1 MSIRLY
7 KQLSILLILCL
18 CALLSHRAL
27 AAACSDIFTN
37 GIQAHGANGNI
48 RLSYHSI
55 INGGNATLAT
65 RNLTDNTSWAGCS
78 GSNCVA
84 TGVAALTSAPTF
96 VTGNGA
102 NGAIN
107 VAENGSTSIAS
118 GNYLAVGVGQA
129 ATLTFN
135 SAGGNYRT
143 GAMTTQ
149 FKSIVEFQS
158 GDYWING
165 NLRIGQETILRR
177 IAASGTTRIFVN
189 GNVTFDYKVST
200 TGFTSNQ
207 LLIYATGTMSVDN
220 ETTLNAYLYAG
231 GNISMDYQVI
241 INGAVSGASFTAADN
256 EVTINYQ
263 GSNLSSADFSPFCTP
278 AAVSPVCPAGIS
290 SGITGYY
297 YNNRTLTEP
306 STATRSD
313 APIDFAWG
321 GGAPGPVG
329 INADSFSTRWTGYVR
344 ATQTG
349 NYRFQTVS
357 DDGVRLYVNGNLVI
371 DRWNDHSAT
380 TDTTADIPL
389 VAGQAYTIVLHYYEA
404 GGDATIRLQWRLP
417 GTTTY
422 VAIPRGPTPTLGAGL
437 YECTPI
443 SVPPVSSCPAGS
455 NLVAGITGDY
465 YNNQTLT
472 GSVTATRLDGPINFD
487 WGTGAPGPTAITV
500 DNFSV
505 RWNGYVHVAA
515 SGAHRFQTNSDD
527 GVRLTV
533 NGELLID
540 QWSDHSVTTH
550 TSAAINLEAG
560 KSYPIKLEFY
570 ENGGFAVAQLR
581 WQTPGSASYVA
592 IPMGINSAPISNPGL
607 YQCTTVAGYTIS
619 HSGTGITCAGE
630 VITFTALDAS
640 GNPIKPVN
648 GTTLTLG
655 TSSTTSQWV
664 GGNAAVFDGTVTTVT
679 KILRQ
684 PTPATVNIN
693 VLDNNGKFESVDP
706 SIIFSDAA
714 LKFSNITNQVAG
726 TVTTIGNHP
735 TLSAV
740 KTDQVTGAC
749 VPQLSGDRAV
759 RLAFSCLNPTVCV
772 IGQKLTLKN
781 LEAKANNNGAAI
793 TYNSHTLNFNSS
805 GIAEI
810 PLKYTDVGQVRL
822 HAQVDLPGSTN
833 DPAVTLIGNSNS
845 FVVKPHTLAVSAVQR
860 SDGTSNPQGTNESG
874 TTKQFV
880 VAGDPFKVFVEARNS
895 EGSRTPN
902 FGKELPASE
911 NDIKVVLQSPLVH
924 PAGGTLTPL
933 TGSSSFSAVADSALA
948 GTFVNNNLIWDQV
961 GSIKVRPELG
971 DSNYLGAGDVA
982 AFTLSETIGRFYPHR
997 FELGGGSIASSCSA
1011 FTYMGQAAS
1020 LNYTIQAKS
1029 ILGTVLSN
1037 YASAYG
1043 TMPTLTYVAENNES
1057 GINLGARFT
1066 DGLVNKIWGSG
1077 VLAVASTNAIFGRQ
1091 ATTGAPDGPY
1101 SGLQVGLQLSDTF
1114 DSRSLQNLNMNASS
1128 SVVCSGAGCN
1138 AISIG
1143 SALNMRYGRLRLND
1157 AFGPE
1162 STKLPVAFTTE
1173 YWSGSFFTKNRDDN
1187 CTKILRS
1194 MIMYPAGSILSPANL
1209 NVNLGSGTTTGNY
1222 GSLMNTAIEIAF
1234 TDGDALHS
1242 FSAPTGGATGSFNVD
1257 VNLMSYPWLRFDWN
1271 QDGLYDDVNLP
1282 TARFG
1287 FGSYRG
1293 HDRLIYWRERLN

>member
-1 MSIRLY
+1 M
-7 KQLSILLILCL
+7 
-18 CALLSHRAL
+18 AV
-27 AAACSDIFTN
+27 ACSDIFTN
-37 GIQAHGANGNI
+37 GVQAHGTNGNI
-48 RLSYHSI
+48 RLSFHSI

-84 TGVAALTSAPTF
+84 SGTAALTSTPTF

-107 VAENGSTSIAS
+107 VADSGSASVAS
-118 GNYLAVGVGQA
+118 GNYLTVGVGQTG
-129 ATLTFN
+129 TLTFN

-165 NLRIGQETILRR
+165 NLRIGQETLLRR
-177 IAASGTTRIFVN
+177 IATSGATRIFVN

-207 LLIYATGTMSVDN
+207 LLIYATGSISVDN
-220 ETTLNAYLYAG
+220 ETTLDAYLYAG
-231 GNISMDYQVI
+231 GNVSMDYQVR
-241 INGAVSGASFTAADN
+241 INGAVSGANFTAADN

-263 GSNLSSADFSPFCTP
+263 GSNLSSADFSPFCTV

-290 SGITGYY
+290 GGITGYY

-306 STATRSD
+306 SSATRSD
-313 APIDFAWG
+313 APIDFSWG
-321 GGAPGPVG
+321 SGSPGPSG

-344 ATQTG
+344 ATQSG

-357 DDGVRLYVNGNLVI
+357 DDGVRLYINGNLVI
-371 DRWNDHSAT
+371 DRWTDHSAT
-380 TDTTADIPL
+380 TDSTVDIPL

-404 GGDATIRLQWRLP
+404 GGDATIRLLWRLP
-417 GTTTY
+417 GAGSY

-437 YECTPI
+437 YECTSV
-443 SVPPVSSCPAGS
+443 SVPPISACPTGS
-455 NLVAGITGDY
+455 TLVAGITGDY
-465 YNNQTLT
+465 FNNQTLT
-472 GSVTATRLDGPINFD
+472 GSVTATRSDGPINFD
-487 WGTGAPGPTAITV
+487 WGTGAPGPTAINV
-500 DNFSV
+500 DNFSI
-505 RWNGYVHVAA
+505 RWNGYLLVTE
-515 SGAHRFQTNSDD
+515 SGSHRFQTNTDD

-533 NGELLID
+533 NGVSLID
-540 QWSDHSVTTH
+540 QWNDHSATTH
-550 TSAAINLEAG
+550 TSATISLEAG
-560 KSYPIKLEFY
+560 KAYPIKLEFY
-570 ENGGFAVAQLR
+570 ENTGFALMQLR
-581 WQTPGSASYVA
+581 WQTPGSASYVV
-592 IPMGINSAPISNPGL
+592 IPVGINSTPISSPGL
-607 YQCTTVAGYTIS
+607 YQCTTVTGYAIS

-630 VITFTALDAS
+630 TITFTALDAS
-640 GNPIKPVN
+640 GNPIKPVS

-664 GGNAAVFDGTVTTVT
+664 GGNTAVFDGTVAAVT

-693 VLDNNGKFESVDP
+693 VLDNNGKTESLDP
-706 SIIFSDAA
+706 NIIFSDAA
-714 LKFSNITNQVAG
+714 LKFSNIANQVAG
-726 TVTTIGNHP
+726 TVTTTGNHP

-749 VPQLSGDRAV
+749 VPQLSGDRTV
-759 RLAFSCLNPTVCV
+759 RLAFSCINPTVYV
-772 IGQKLTLKN
+772 SGQKLTLKN
-781 LEAKANNNGAAI
+781 LEARANNNGATI

-822 HAQVDLPGSTN
+822 HAQVDLSGSTN
-833 DPAVTLIGNSNS
+833 DPAVTLVGNSNS
-845 FVVKPHTLAVSAVQR
+845 FVVKPHTLAVSAIQK
-860 SDGTSNPQGTNESG
+860 SDGASNPQGTNEPG

-880 VAGDPFKVFVEARNS
+880 AAGDAFRVFVEARNS
-895 EGSRTPN
+895 EGNRTPN
-902 FGKELPASE
+902 FGKESVSE
-911 NDIKVVLQSPLVH
+911 NNIKLVLQSPLVH

-933 TGSSSFSAVADSALA
+933 TGSSSFSAIADSALA

-961 GSIKVRPELG
+961 GSIKVRPELS
-971 DSNYLGAGDVA
+971 DSNYLGAGDIA
-982 AFTLSETIGRFYPHR
+982 TFTLSDTIGRFYPHR
-997 FELGGGSIASSCSA
+997 FELSGGSIVSNCSA
-1011 FTYMGQAAS
+1011 FAYMGQPVS

-1029 ILGTVLSN
+1029 ILGTIPSN
-1037 YASAYG
+1037 YNSAYG
-1043 TMPTLTYVAENNES
+1043 AMPTLTYVAENSES
-1057 GINLGARFT
+1057 GVNLGGRFT
-1066 DGLVNKIWGSG
+1066 DGLVSKIWTAG
-1077 VLAVASTNAIFGRQ
+1077 VLTFASTNAIFGRQ
-1091 ATTGAPDGPY
+1091 ATTGAPDGPF
-1101 SGLQVGLQLSDTF
+1101 SGLLVGLQLSDTF

-1128 SVVCSGAGCN
+1128 STVCSGAACN

-1143 SALNMRYGRLRLND
+1143 SALNMRYGRLRLDD

-1162 STKLPVAFTTE
+1162 SARLPVGFTTE
-1173 YWSGSFFTKNRDDN
+1173 YWSGSFFTKNTDDN

-1194 MIMYPAGSILSPANL
+1194 MIMYPAGNILSPANL

-1222 GSLMNTAIEIAF
+1222 GSLLNTPIEIAF
-1234 TDGDALHS
+1234 TNGDALHF

-1257 VNLMSYPWLRFDWN
+1257 VNLTSYPWLRFDWD
-1271 QDGLYDDVNLP
+1271 QSGVYDDANLP

-1293 HDRLIYWRERLN
+1293 HDRIIYWRERF